1 MSNEHLSQVGQSAV
15 DQTFNGDGFHDEGP
29 LDPSVFFGLFDDL
42 DEDPDP
48 APDPQAEPVAE
59 GDPSGDGGLEEQEG
73 SNTEVDT
80 TEVDTIELDSPEA
93 RQADTVEDERPPV
106 VAFTPI
112 RSDRSSNRAG
122 VEALQSTAA
131 GDAAGGVAD
140 TEAATTVEVDREA
153 TQVEVGAD
161 TGDGGGTMAKVAL
174 ATIGIG
180 LFAGLIVA
188 FVLSLR
194 SADAVSGSVAGGADG
209 GDPAA
214 STVVEEAPVG
224 LAGAVATGTQPTP
237 QLLADE
243 FAAAI
248 RAAMSNRLDL
258 TSLRFE
264 PGTTELDARSA
275 VIVTELG
282 ALLAEQP
289 AVPVTISV
297 RTYTESTPAGNLD
310 LSSDQ
315 ADAIAAALVAA
326 GAAPDQI
333 RSRGLGSAPLSQA
346 EPVPNFVALTP
357 QFGDRRLDETLAGQ
371 SPFAFGLPATATDD
385 VWPLRPDGLLA
396 IGETADTLSAYPD
409 AEVGAAGYSFLPP
422 SQAGIRT
429 EADTAAA
436 ELADFLVTAYG
447 IDSRQVT
454 TIIPGSAVFV
464 PTPEHG
470 NHIWLQT
477 GPASQGAFDVA
488 SVDPAAIS
496 FEPGSADLDAEG
508 VAAVRAL
515 ADILTAGGAT
525 VVVNLRS
532 YEAADAAADQALS
545 EARSDT
551 LESALLTAGVAPEQ
565 LRMYASGASSY
576 LLGDGGPA
584 ITMTVA
590 P

>member
-15 DQTFNGDGFHDEGP
+15 DQAFNGDGFHGDEGP

-42 DEDPDP
+42 DDDPNS
-48 APDPQAEPVAE
+48 EPGPE
-59 GDPSGDGGLEEQEG
+59 GEPGVEGVPPGDVGVEEQDG
-73 SNTEVDT
+73 PD
-80 TEVDTIELDSPEA
+80 TEVDTIDAGTIDAVEPDPDRRGDETPDENAETEEHLPVASPPPIPPGAGRAETIENLDGA
-93 RQADTVEDERPPV
+93 
-106 VAFTPI
+106 
-112 RSDRSSNRAG
+112 
-122 VEALQSTAA
+122 
-131 GDAAGGVAD
+131 DAAGGVAD
-140 TEAATTVEVDREA
+140 TEAAPTADVDRRA
-153 TQVEVGAD
+153 TQVVVGAD
-161 TGDGGGTMAKVAL
+161 TGDGGGAMAKAAL

-194 SADAVSGSVAGGADG
+194 SADGVSGSVAG

-214 STVVEEAPVG
+214 STVVEDAPID
-224 LAGAVATGTQPTP
+224 LAGAVATGTRPTSA
-237 QLLADE
+237 LLADE
-243 FAAAI
+243 FSAALRAAI
-248 RAAMSNRLDL
+248 SNRLDL

-297 RTYTESTPAGNLD
+297 RTYTESTPAGNFG

-315 ADAIAAALVAA
+315 ADAVAAALVAA

-333 RSRGLGSAPLSQA
+333 RSRGLGATPLSQA

-371 SPFAFGLPATATDD
+371 SPFALGLPATATDD

-396 IGETADTLSAYPD
+396 IGETADALSTYPD

-447 IDSRQVT
+447 IDSRQIT

-488 SVDPAAIS
+488 SVDPGAIT

-508 VAAVRAL
+508 LAAVRAL
-515 ADILTAGGAT
+515 ADILTASGAT
-525 VVVNLRS
+525 VVVDVRS
-532 YEAADAAADQALS
+532 YESADAATDQALS
-545 EARSDT
+545 EDRSDT

-576 LLGDGGPA
+576 VLGDGGSA